1 MPLTLII
8 ALGAIAVAGFA
19 LLLRLAGRS
28 RRCVLTPET
37 VAAAWLQQFP
47 SDPPR
52 DVTLAHD
59 GHAALI
65 LSDLGTG
72 LLWSHGAGTLARRL
86 VDYDLLDQGDHLR
99 VVFHDFTAP
108 AATIKLDPF
117 ERRHWLGQM
126 QA

>member
-1 MPLTLII
+1 MPPLLLI
-8 ALGAIAVAGFA
+8 ALGGLGIAGFA

-28 RRCVLTPET
+28 RRCVLTDEM
-37 VAAAWLQQFP
+37 AESAWLRHFP
-47 SDPPR
+47 DDPLR
-52 DVTLAHD
+52 EVTLAHD

-72 LLWSHGAGTLARRL
+72 LLWSHGAGTVARRL
-86 VDYDLLDQGDHLR
+86 VDYDLFDQGDHLR

-117 ERRHWLGQM
+117 EHRHWLDRM